1 MNYPGGA
8 IGEYSVRAKELNQ
21 SFIGQDFGLHLHGYV
36 LYGKIG
42 AVRVYEHHVLLTLAD
57 VPGEDI
63 HLLSEQELY
72 FSPGQQ
78 EDQVEHYINEFR
90 NYLRKKQ
97 PELTGA

>member
-21 SFIGQDFGLHLHGYV
+21 SFIGQEFGLHLNGYV
-36 LYGKIG
+36 LYGRIG
-42 AVRVYEHHVLLTLAD
+42 AVRVYERHVLLTLAD

-63 HLLSEQELY
+63 HLLSDQEIY
-72 FSPGQQ
+72 FSSAQK
-78 EDQVEHYINEFR
+78 EDQVGHYLNEFR

-97 PELTGA
+97 PEFTGA